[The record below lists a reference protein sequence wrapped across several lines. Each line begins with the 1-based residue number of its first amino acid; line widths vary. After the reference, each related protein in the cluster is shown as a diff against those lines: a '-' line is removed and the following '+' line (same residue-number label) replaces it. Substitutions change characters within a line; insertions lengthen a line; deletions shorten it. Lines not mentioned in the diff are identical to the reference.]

1 MGTDMKKKLL
11 QAIVLLAVFIGV
23 SFRSINEPQKKLR
36 SEYHS
41 SELRKMVTQ
50 NGNIERTDYLD
61 EDGNLRIAADVGYAT
76 KLIVQQS
83 NSKIETYLDDQ
94 GDRISQ
100 YAGYYAILREY
111 DAAGN
116 NIRVTYLDEN
126 NDPVNMSLKYA
137 VEERAFNEL
146 GQQVSCRYFD
156 TEGKPAKSSNNGF
169 GMRYEYDEKGQRIRI
184 IYIDGTGEPM
194 ILPSGYCILEREYY
208 ETSGP
213 ENGKTKRESYFLA
226 DGTPVSLSLG
236 QYGVYKE
243 YNEDGQVSLITY
255 LNAAGSPI
263 VTKKGYT
270 TVTFT
275 YYSDNSVQST
285 LYYDINGNPFRMS
298 EGQYGNKNK
307 NGQTVYLNADG
318 TEQFNVKNFLHN
330 RSEFV
335 IVIASVIVV
344 LSAFTDRRMNW
355 LLLIIYV
362 GVILYF
368 TLMFRETGQSKFG
381 LLHSYR
387 AFFRNAEV
395 RASIIKNIWLFIPL
409 GAILYRLFPRITILY
424 VPILLSVA
432 IEAVQYLTG
441 TGFCELDDV
450 ISNSLGGV
458 IGYGMGSLNKRIQDK
473 FSILN
478 LPK

>member
-1 MGTDMKKKLL
+1 MKKKLFV
-11 QAIVLLAVFIGV
+11 AMALLAVFIVV
-23 SFRSINEPQKKLR
+23 SLRSINEPQKKQR

-41 SELRKMVTQ
+41 TELRKVVTQ
-50 NGNIERTDYLD
+50 DGNIERTDYLD

-76 KLIVQQS
+76 KLIVQTS
-83 NSKIETYLDDQ
+83 NSKIETYLDDN
-94 GDRISQ
+94 GERISQ
-100 YAGYYAILREY
+100 YAGYYAIQREY

-116 NIRVTYLDEN
+116 IIRVTYLDDN

-169 GMRYEYDEKGQRIRI
+169 GMRYEYDEKGKKIRI

-208 ETSGP
+208 ETNGP
-213 ENGKTKRESYFLA
+213 ENGKIKRESYFLP
-226 DGTPVSLSLG
+226 DGTPALLSLG

-243 YNEDGQVSLITY
+243 YNENGQVSLMTY

-263 VTKKGYT
+263 VTNKGYT

-275 YYSDNSVQST
+275 YYADNSVQST

-298 EGQYGNKNK
+298 EGQYGIKNK

-318 TEQFNVKNFLHN
+318 TEQFNVKNFVHN

-335 IVIASVIVV
+335 IAIASVIVV
-344 LSAFTDRRMNW
+344 LSAFTDRKMNW
-355 LLLIIYV
+355 LMLIIYA

-368 TLMFRETGQSKFG
+368 TLMFRETGQRKIG

-409 GAILYRLFPRITILY
+409 GAILYRLFPRTTILF
-424 VPILLSVA
+424 VPILISVA

-450 ISNSLGGV
+450 ISNSMGGV
-458 IGYGMGSLNKRIQDK
+458 IGYGMAFLFQ
-473 FSILN
+473 SIRRQFCNN
-478 LPK
+478 LIT